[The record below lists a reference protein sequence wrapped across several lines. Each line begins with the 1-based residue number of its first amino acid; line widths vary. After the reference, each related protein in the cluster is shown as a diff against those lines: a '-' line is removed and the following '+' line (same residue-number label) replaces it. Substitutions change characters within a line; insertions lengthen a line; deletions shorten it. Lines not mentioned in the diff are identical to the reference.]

1 MNGIAG
7 AYGRPKTQALRKV
20 DAAGTWQFV
29 GDCGGDHACRKHA
42 VGDTGL
48 EDGRCRVFG
57 VDMQGIVVAR
67 HCGEQDN
74 VGFGDRLG
82 ESRRHADS
90 QIGEFVA
97 TKLVHGTILSASI
110 FEKDAEFARPRSV
123 NDARMASTGRLPRLV
138 AAQRSGLSAA
148 SSRRFTSLFAKSGLC
163 AFTFVESPFGSRRS

>member
-7 AYGRPKTQALRKV
+7 AYGSPKAQVLREE
-20 DAAGTWQFV
+20 DAAGPWKIV
-29 GDCGGDHACRKHA
+29 GDSGGDHACRKNA
-42 VGDTGL
+42 MGDTGL

-97 TKLVHGTILSASI
+97 TKLVHGAILSASI
-110 FEKDAEFARPRSV
+110 FEKDAEFARARSV
-123 NDARMASTGRLPRLV
+123 SDTRMASTGRLASPGCRATIRFVCSFIKTFHFPVRQKRALRL
-138 AAQRSGLSAA
+138 
-148 SSRRFTSLFAKSGLC
+148 
-163 AFTFVESPFGSRRS
+163 